1 MNGRVLMSESKGLFS
16 NGNTKKPLGDVMRSS
31 LHISRLKPHAMYLH
45 SIVLA
50 LSLSMSKTT
59 PSIGIVIMSNQFT
72 WTWPDRRRC
81 CRGHKH
87 CTTGAGKSHPGW
99 PGDRQAQGSPFP

>member
-1 MNGRVLMSESKGLFS
+1 MNESVLMAESKGLFS
-16 NGNTKKPLGDVMRSS
+16 NGNTTKPLGDVLRSS
-31 LHISRLKPHAMYLH
+31 YQLKPHAMYLH

-50 LSLSMSKTT
+50 LLFSISKTT
-59 PSIGIVIMSNQFT
+59 SFIGIVIMSNQFT

-87 CTTGAGKSHPGW
+87 CTTGAGRSHPGW
-99 PGDRQAQGSPFP
+99 PEDQRAQGSPYP